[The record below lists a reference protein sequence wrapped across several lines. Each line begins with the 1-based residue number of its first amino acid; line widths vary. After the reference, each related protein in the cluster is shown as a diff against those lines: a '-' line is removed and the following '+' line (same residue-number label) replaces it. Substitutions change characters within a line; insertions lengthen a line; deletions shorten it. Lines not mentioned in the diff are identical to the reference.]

1 MIKVTKKQGQ
11 SNDQVA
17 RTFKKAVR
25 DARFVMAMKK
35 SRYRKAEPT
44 RLKQRG
50 RALAR
55 ERFRALRQKEQRMA
69 M

>member
-11 SNDQVA
+11 SNDQIA

-25 DARFVMAMKK
+25 DARFVNVMKK
-35 SRYRKAEPT
+35 SRYHKNDPT
-44 RLKQRG
+44 RLVQRG

>member
-1 MIKVTKKQGQ
+1 MIKVSKKQGQ

-25 DARFVMAMKK
+25 DARFVNVMKK
-35 SRYRKAEPT
+35 DRYRKNEPT
-44 RLKQRG
+44 RLKVRS

-55 ERFRALRQKEQRMA
+55 ERFRAIRKKEQRMA
-69 M
+69 L